1 MFKYLICKPL
11 VLADD
16 SHEISYLIYFF
27 LYLGLM
33 SQNVSSVAVVIGAL
47 TVNPFLF
54 SKQFE
59 PDKAQHNLGLI
70 CINQLDTL
78 LMNLKGKRDNP
89 LKSADE
95 KTCRITTNANI
106 SA

>member
-27 LYLGLM
+27 LNLGLM

-59 PDKAQHNLGLI
+59 PDKAQHNFGSDLHKSVGYPV
-70 CINQLDTL
+70 DEFERTL
-78 LMNLKGKRDNP
+78 F
-89 LKSADE
+89 
-95 KTCRITTNANI
+95 
-106 SA
+106 